1 MTSPVSFY
9 LHVWLTFMAHITA
22 CLGYRTCL
30 RVSPPKGERSWVS
43 THQFPYVTGG
53 CCSQECQLPR
63 ISAGTCHRKPPA
75 RSRASSIRYVDRAL
89 LPHRNLITTSPPRCP
104 SLSPPNQTAP
114 FLSTC
119 PSHENVFPVP
129 SASELPSLNIYQWV
143 IVLLIGC

>member
-1 MTSPVSFY
+1 MCGSH
-9 LHVWLTFMAHITA
+9 LWLTLLPAWDTEHALELAHPR
-22 CLGYRTCL
+22 G
-30 RVSPPKGERSWVS
+30 KGAGFLPTNFHMSLV
-43 THQFPYVTGG
+43 G
-53 CCSQECQLPR
+53 CCSQECRLPR

-75 RSRASSIRYVDRAL
+75 RSRASSVRYVDRAL

-119 PSHENVFPVP
+119 PSHENMFPVP